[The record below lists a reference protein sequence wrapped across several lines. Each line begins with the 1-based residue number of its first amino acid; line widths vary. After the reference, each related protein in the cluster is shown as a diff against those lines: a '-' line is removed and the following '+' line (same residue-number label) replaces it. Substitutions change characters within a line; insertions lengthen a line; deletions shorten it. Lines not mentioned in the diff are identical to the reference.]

1 MELRTA
7 RLTLRPAT
15 TADTDA
21 LISAAKDPAIAR
33 NLLAP
38 LPQTKAAAAE
48 FISTYQRELQ
58 EAGLGLWLAFP
69 HGDDTLMGAVYLH
82 TPKGS
87 TAKLGYWA
95 NAAARGKGYLTE
107 ASEAVLQW
115 AFGHLTH
122 VHLQVAIDNVASIRL
137 ARRLGFT
144 FHALLP
150 AQHPRDG
157 QMLPG
162 WWATRA
168 ASDTPEVIDVAAGVD
183 IDALVRQFHHVYGM
197 HIGTGA
203 PRGDHSDMAMRLRL
217 IAEEFTELVAAVRGE
232 RAAAMIAEAFAAI
245 DHGPVHADVVATA
258 DALGDLTYVIFGMA
272 ILMNIPLNAVIS
284 EIHRSNLTKLDA
296 NGAVLSRADGKV
308 AKGPNYTPPRI
319 KAILEQVKSDS
330 ARG

>member
-21 LISAAKDPAIAR
+21 LISAANDPAIAR
-33 NLLAP
+33 NLVVP
-38 LPQTKAAAAE
+38 LPKTKAAAAE

-58 EAGLGLWLAFP
+58 DAGLGIWLAFP
-69 HGDDTLMGAVYLH
+69 HGDSTLVGALYLH
-82 TPKGS
+82 SPKGS

-95 NAAARGKGYLTE
+95 DATARGKGYLTE
-107 ASEAVLQW
+107 AGEAVLQW

-122 VHLQVAIDNVASIRL
+122 VHLQVAIDNLASIRL

-150 AQHPRDG
+150 AQHPRDSV
-157 QMLPG
+157 MLPG

-168 ASDTPEVIDVAAGVD
+168 AGDQLDAIDVGAAVD
-183 IDALVRQFHHVYGM
+183 IDALVRQFHHIYGM
-197 HIGTGA
+197 HIGTGT
-203 PRGDHSDMAMRLRL
+203 PSGDHPDMAMRLRL

-232 RAAAMIAEAFAAI
+232 RAARLIADAFAAI
-245 DHGPVHADVVATA
+245 DHGPITADVVATA

-296 NGAVLSRADGKV
+296 NGNVLRRADGKI
-308 AKGPNYTPPRI
+308 AKGERYTPPRI
-319 KAILEQVKSDS
+319 DDILKQVKSDS
-330 ARG
+330 VGS